1 MSHSVADTPINRF
14 GWTLYGIA
22 AVVGAGVLV
31 TSPWLMPAV
40 LPAVGNAFAFDPAF
54 VASGGLVVVSLWV
67 ANAVLFAI
75 VFADGQWRASTRGV
89 ETVLTLLWLPV
100 MAWLVAGPR
109 IFVATPT
116 NDAAKFWTAVVLI
129 ICVLS
134 LIPKL
139 RRTARGQ

>member
-31 TSPWLMPAV
+31 ASPWLMPAV
-40 LPAVGNAFAFDPAF
+40 LPAVGGAFAFDPTF
-54 VASGGLVVVSLWV
+54 VASGGLVVVSLWM

-89 ETVLTLLWLPV
+89 ETVLTFMWLPV
-100 MAWLVAGPR
+100 MAWLVVGPR
-109 IFVATPT
+109 IFVETPT
-116 NDAAKFWTAVVLI
+116 NEAAKFWLAVVLV

-134 LIPKL
+134 LIPRVL
-139 RRTARGQ
+139 RAMRS